1 MKAFVP
7 VYRTTGSALHATRVG
22 AGVAFVLAPCVVAMV
37 FDNPIVLA
45 GALVAEICAG
55 LAAGV
60 GPELARVARLAIPL
74 AILIALINPIV
85 SREGLTVIAQ
95 GPVVPVLGKL
105 DITLEA
111 IVYGLVKGLRVVV
124 VVLPFA
130 LLSACVD
137 PDQVMRS
144 LRRASVRS
152 ALTASLATRLVP
164 TLARDAQRMSH
175 AYRLR
180 ADVVGPGENAGA
192 LRRAVVLTRA
202 LAAGALERA
211 LDAAAALEVR
221 GYGTVSRPPA
231 QRRPWSRHDVV
242 FGAAAAAMVAGAA
255 FTRAVGVGA
264 FDAYPLVSID
274 DRGVVLAFAGLLPL
288 LALAPFAAGRAAR
301 ARYVKPGAAR
311 A

>member
-1 MKAFVP
+1 M
-7 VYRTTGSALHATRVG
+7 
-22 AGVAFVLAPCVVAMV
+22 LAPCVAAMV

-45 GALVAEICAG
+45 GVLAAEICAG

-74 AILIALINPIV
+74 AILIALINPLV

-124 VVLPFA
+124 IVLPFA

-144 LRRASVRS
+144 LRRASIRS

-180 ADVVGPGENAGA
+180 ADVAGLEGENAGT

-242 FGAAAAAMVAGAA
+242 FGVAAAVMAAGAI
-255 FTRAVGVGA
+255 FTRVVGVGA
-264 FDAYPLVSID
+264 FDAYPSISID
-274 DRGVVLAFAGLLPL
+274 DRRAVLAFAVLLPV
-288 LALAPFAAGRAAR
+288 LALTPFGAGRVAR
-301 ARYVKPGAAR
+301 ARYVRAGTAR